1 MSKVTTGSL
10 KKTVRFVIS
19 AMHEAAAAKNDAR
32 VASLL
37 ANLPELIGCLPPR
50 ERPGM
55 VAEVRIAVSEIDARR
70 GTAFARLAGE

>member
-1 MSKVTTGSL
+1 MSKVTIGSL
-10 KKTVRFVIS
+10 KKTVRCMIS

-55 VAEVRIAVSEIDARR
+55 VAEVRMAVFQIDAKR
-70 GTAFARLAGE
+70 GTSFSRLAGQ